1 VPENPVVIK
10 FTLSSIFDLLTQER
24 FPNDTKIIQ
33 KSALIKQA
41 FEEYLNKT
49 SIVYCENT
57 MTQSIWPGA

>member
-10 FTLSSIFDLLTQER
+10 FTLSAIFDLLTQEC